1 MLLSLV
7 ATAEKVSS
15 ETRRVRSFNSQRR
28 LNQPIELTPLTSGLA
43 KLANER
49 CIENNFLR
57 KKFKKNF
64 LRVRISSTENLKS
77 I

>member
-15 ETRRVRSFNSQRR
+15 ETRRVRSYNSQRR
-28 LNQPIELTPLTSGLA
+28 LNQPIELTPLTSELA

-49 CIENNFLR
+49 CIENYFLR
-57 KKFKKNF
+57 KKFLKNF

>member
-15 ETRRVRSFNSQRR
+15 ETRRVRSYNSQRR
-28 LNQPIELTPLTSGLA
+28 LNQPIELTPLTSELA

-49 CIENNFLR
+49 CIENNFLH
-57 KKFKKNF
+57 KKFLKNF